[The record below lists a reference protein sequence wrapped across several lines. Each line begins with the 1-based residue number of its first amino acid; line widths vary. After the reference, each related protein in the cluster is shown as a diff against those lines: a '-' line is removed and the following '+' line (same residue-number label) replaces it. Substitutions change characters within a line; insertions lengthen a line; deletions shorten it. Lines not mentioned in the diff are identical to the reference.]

1 MALVGKR
8 ETRPTSTTSRGS
20 YEVLMI
26 RCLLCGGKSEFVI
39 PRSYAI
45 TTTDSVVP
53 TCHCYDD
60 DPRALMQDVRII
72 PND

>member
-20 YEVLMI
+20 YEVLMV
-26 RCLLCGGKSEFVI
+26 RCLLCGDKSEIVI
-39 PRSYAI
+39 PRSY
-45 TTTDSVVP
+45 TTSPDDKIVP
-53 TCHCYDD
+53 KCDCYDGGSVG
-60 DPRALMQDVRII
+60 PHQPVRII